1 MKRTAFT
8 TGICIA
14 QFLGSASCA
23 HAENA
28 DGTIR
33 LFNGKNLAGW
43 HVAYRDEQMD
53 KNLFTVHDN
62 MIHMYERQ
70 TEQSEQT
77 FAGLITDESFSHY
90 ILRLEYKW
98 GKKKFA
104 PRESYVRDSGVLFHV
119 GQNES
124 IWPTSVEFQIQE
136 GDTGDIWV
144 LGTMVTSK
152 VSRLRRNYDPE
163 GELVTRGGPNNRYD
177 RFHRGYQW
185 EQPGWNRLERTVRG
199 DHAVYK
205 VNGMAVNEAID
216 MKYYD
221 ETERSWRPLTEGKI
235 LLQAE
240 GSEVYYRN
248 ITLTPLSN

>member
-136 GDTGDIWV
+136 GDTGDIWA
-144 LGTMVTSK
+144 
-152 VSRLRRNYDPE
+152 VSY
-163 GELVTRGGPNNRYD
+163 
-177 RFHRGYQW
+177 
-185 EQPGWNRLERTVRG
+185 
-199 DHAVYK
+199 
-205 VNGMAVNEAID
+205 
-216 MKYYD
+216 
-221 ETERSWRPLTEGKI
+221 
-235 LLQAE
+235 
-240 GSEVYYRN
+240 
-248 ITLTPLSN
+248 TPLRAHET